1 MRRIWRLAAAS
12 VALALFSTGA
22 RAQAAHQ
29 HPAGSPE
36 KLGKVAFP
44 TTCRSDV
51 QPRFE
56 RAVAMLHSFWFDEAH
71 RAFQEVATADTSC
84 AIAHW
89 GVAMTLLGNPLIGQ
103 PLPQQRLTAALAA
116 AERANTLAANVSPRE
131 RGYIEAALALYRD
144 VGADRRPRL
153 KAYESAMQ
161 SLRDAHPDDA
171 EASIFYAIA
180 VVANAP
186 ASDLTFARQKHAA
199 EVLTPLFAKQPDHP
213 GLAHY
218 IIHSFDSPQLAG
230 YGLAAAR
237 RYADIAPSAPH
248 ALHMPSHI
256 FTRLGYWDESIATN
270 RRSAAAEPDSNAAVH
285 PMDYMVYAY
294 LQQGRDEEAR
304 KVVARATNNPDRF
317 YGGII
322 GYNFA
327 AMSARYALERGR
339 WADAAQL
346 RVPTGAPP
354 YVEAVTRFA
363 RAVGAARSAQPSLA
377 NEEIARL
384 GALRDSLKRANDSYW
399 ATLVEAQRLAASA
412 WTARAAGDDAH
423 AVRLAREAATLEET
437 VEKHPVTPGPLL
449 PARELEGDL
458 LLELGRAAEAL
469 RSYEKT
475 LEREPNRAR
484 ALAGA
489 ARSAELAK
497 NRDAARKHYAALAKL
512 MDRADADRAEARAA
526 RAYVKG
532 E

>member
-1 MRRIWRLAAAS
+1 MFAP
-12 VALALFSTGA
+12 ALAVLALYGADA

-29 HPAGSPE
+29 HPAGNAE
-36 KLGKVAFP
+36 RLGKVSFP
-44 TTCRSDV
+44 TTCKPEV
-51 QPRFE
+51 QPRLE

-71 RAFQEVATADTSC
+71 RTFQQVAADDATC
-84 AIAHW
+84 AMAHW

-103 PLPQQRLTAALAA
+103 PLPAPRLASAVAA
-116 AERANTLAANVSPRE
+116 AERAGALSAQASPRE
-131 RGYIEAALALYRD
+131 RGYIDAVVALYRD

-153 KAYESAMQ
+153 AAYESAMRIVREQ
-161 SLRDAHPDDA
+161 YPDDA
-171 EASIFYAIA
+171 EAAIFYAIA

-199 EVLTPLFAKQPDHP
+199 EILTPLFARQPDHP

-218 IIHSFDSPQLAG
+218 IIHAFDSPQLAG
-230 YGLAAAR
+230 NGLAAAR

-256 FTRLGYWDESIATN
+256 FTRLGYWDESVATN

-294 LQQGRDEEAR
+294 LQQGRDTEAR
-304 KVVARATNNPDRF
+304 RVIERAVQNSDRF

-327 AMSARYALERGR
+327 AMPARYALERGR
-339 WADAAQL
+339 WAEAAQL
-346 RVPTGAPP
+346 RVPTAAPP

-363 RAVGAARSAQPSLA
+363 RAIGAARSAQPGLA
-377 NEEIARL
+377 RNEIARL
-384 GALRDSLKRANDSYW
+384 DSLRDSLKRSGDSYW
-399 ATLVEAQRLAASA
+399 ATVVEAQRLAADA
-412 WTARAAGDDAH
+412 WTARASGDDTT
-423 AVRLAREAATLEET
+423 AVRLARAAAELEET

-458 LLELGRAAEAL
+458 LLDVRRYADAL

-475 LEREPNRAR
+475 LGREPNRAR
-484 ALAGA
+484 ALTGA
-489 ARSAELAK
+489 ARAAQLANDK
-497 NRDAARKHYAALAKL
+497 EAARKHYGALAKL
-512 MDRADADRAEARAA
+512 MDRADPDRAEAKAA
-526 RAYVKG
+526 KVFLAGREG
-532 E
+532 R

>member
-1 MRRIWRLAAAS
+1 MRRIWILASTSA
-12 VALALFSTGA
+12 ALALSSTGA
-22 RAQAAHQ
+22 GAQAAHQ
-29 HPAGSPE
+29 HPAGSSE

-44 TTCRSDV
+44 TSCKADL

-71 RAFQEVATADTSC
+71 RAFQEVGTADSSC

-116 AERANTLAANVSPRE
+116 AERANTLATTASPRE
-131 RGYIEAALALYRD
+131 RAYIDAALALYRD
-144 VGADRRPRL
+144 VGADRRPQL

-161 SLRDAHPDDA
+161 RLREAYPDDA

-327 AMSARYALERGR
+327 AMPARYALERGR
-339 WADAAQL
+339 WTDAAQL

-363 RAVGAARSAQPSLA
+363 RAIGAARSAQPPLA
-377 NEEIARL
+377 KDEVARL
-384 GALRDSLKRANDSYW
+384 EILRDSLKRANDAYW

-412 WTARAAGDDAH
+412 WVARTAADNTTAL
-423 AVRLAREAATLEET
+423 RLAQEAASLEET

-458 LLELGRAAEAL
+458 LLDLGRHAEAL
-469 RSYEKT
+469 RSYERT

-497 NRDAARKHYAALAKL
+497 NTDAARKHYAALAKL

-526 RAYVKG
+526 KAFVSGR
-532 E
+532 